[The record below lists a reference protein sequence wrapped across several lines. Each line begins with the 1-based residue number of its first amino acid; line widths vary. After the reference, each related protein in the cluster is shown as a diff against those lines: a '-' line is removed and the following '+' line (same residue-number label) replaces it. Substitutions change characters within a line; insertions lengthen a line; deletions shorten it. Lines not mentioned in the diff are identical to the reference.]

1 MTAAA
6 GIRRVVASDWAA
18 VLALAAG
25 GDLFDAEELTELE
38 QLLDVYLA
46 GAAGPGY
53 GRWIVDATI
62 GGPAGL
68 AYYAPER
75 MADGTWNLLL
85 LAVSPTVRGAG
96 RGAALVRHVE
106 AELQAEGARVLLI
119 ETSCVEAFAAQR
131 RFYLR
136 RGYRQ
141 EASIQ
146 DFYVDG
152 DDKVIFW
159 KSLTSST

>member
-1 MTAAA
+1 MESAAA
-6 GIRRVVASDWAA
+6 GCVPYRARR
-18 VLALAAG
+18 
-25 GDLFDAEELTELE
+25 
-38 QLLDVYLA
+38 
-46 GAAGPGY
+46 
-53 GRWIVDATI
+53 
-62 GGPAGL
+62 
-68 AYYAPER
+68 
-75 MADGTWNLLL
+75 
-85 LAVSPTVRGAG
+85 AG

-146 DFYVDG
+146 DFYADG